1 MSRKAF
7 ALICLPLGF
16 LMGCGSSGSSKP
28 ASAGGPPQVVELTAV
43 SGSAQSAASGKSFPS
58 PLTATVTT
66 AGVLTAG
73 EKVTFTAPASGPS
86 GTFANGA
93 ATETDVTDSEG
104 VAKSSTFTANGVG
117 GSYTVTA
124 TVPGASSP
132 VNFSLTNIVVTSYS
146 FYMNGQ
152 DASGNYYA
160 LAGSVAVDPAGNVIA
175 GEQDY
180 NDGGAGFASPEPKG
194 DKITGGTLT
203 FPSGAPA
210 GQATL
215 TLSTNNTSLGVNADG
230 TEVFGVQFVN
240 ASHALIMQFDGFAT
254 SSGSMDVQTL
264 PSTLGGSYAFAL
276 SGLDSSFTP
285 VAFGGVFSING
296 ASISNGVIDI
306 NDSDNFG
313 LTTGT
318 TFSGTISAPDS
329 FGRGTI
335 KGIKVAQ
342 SPVSLNYYVVGP
354 EVIRLINVDSSD
366 AAAGSAFGQGTGT
379 FSNASLGSSVLTVAG
394 NQLNQFGAL
403 AQFTTS
409 STSSPANFLGVGDES
424 EPQNGVFAARGAK
437 IKGTYSIGSNGYGS
451 LAFDTV
457 NPNYPGLGDIT
468 TLGVYMTDP
477 ALNLNDPNNKNGGG
491 GALVVDLDAG
501 LVAGVPL
508 PGGSGLII
516 PQTDAATATTDF
528 AGNYV
533 AGWQNFNTNFCSCEF
548 DMIAQGA
555 MVANGDLSLT
565 GLVSDPFL
573 SLATPDP
580 TSPANTFT
588 GTPLA
593 DAKNPGRY
601 TMISGKKSLAA
612 VIDGV
617 PGLKFDMV
625 IYQASGGQL
634 FWFDSDST
642 LTTVSL
648 GPMEQQGSLTGI
660 PAVGK
665 LSGRRSRQKP

>member
-1 MSRKAF
+1 MNRKAF

-16 LMGCGSSGSSKP
+16 LIGCGSDSSKP
-28 ASAGGPPQVVELTAV
+28 ASAGGPPQVVGLTAV
-43 SGSAQSAASGKSFPS
+43 SGSAQSAASGKPFTSS
-58 PLTATVTT
+58 LTATVTT

-73 EKVTFTAPASGPS
+73 EKVTFTAPASGAS
-86 GTFANGA
+86 GTFANGT
-93 ATETDVTDSEG
+93 ATETDVTDTEG
-104 VAKSSTFTANGVG
+104 VARSSTFTANGVG
-117 GSYTVTA
+117 GTYTVTA
-124 TVPGASSP
+124 TVPGAQTP
-132 VNFSLTNIVVTSYS
+132 VSFSLTNIAVTSYS
-146 FYMNGQ
+146 FYMSGQ
-152 DASGNYYA
+152 DESFNYYA
-160 LAGSVAVDPAGNVIA
+160 VAGSVAIDSAGNVIA

-210 GQATL
+210 GQGTL
-215 TLSTNNTSLGVNADG
+215 TLNTNNTSLGINADG
-230 TEVFGVQFVN
+230 TEVFGIQFVN
-240 ASHALIMQFDGFAT
+240 SNHALIMQFDGFAT

-285 VAFGGVFSING
+285 VAYGGVFSITG
-296 ASISNGVIDI
+296 TSISNGIIDI
-306 NDSDNFG
+306 NDADNFG
-313 LTTGT
+313 LTTGAA
-318 TFSGTISAPDS
+318 FSGTISAPDG

-342 SPVSLNYYVVGP
+342 SPVSLIYYILGP
-354 EVIRLINVDSSD
+354 KVIRLIDVDASD
-366 AAAGSAFGQGTGT
+366 SAGGSAFSQGPGT
-379 FSNASLGSSVLTVAG
+379 FTNGSLGPSVLTIAG
-394 NQLNQFGAL
+394 NQLGQFGAL

-409 STSSPANFLGVGDES
+409 NASSSQADFSGVGDES
-424 EPQNGVFAARGAK
+424 EPQNGVFAARGSK

-451 LAFDTV
+451 MTFDSV

-468 TLGVYMTDP
+468 SLGIYMTDP
-477 ALNLNDPNNKNGGG
+477 ALNLNDPNNKTGGG

-508 PGGSGLII
+508 PGGTGLII

-533 AGWQNFNTNFCSCEF
+533 AGWQNFNTNFCGCEF
-548 DMIAQGA
+548 DMIAQGT
-555 MVANGDLSLT
+555 MVANGALSLA
-565 GLVSDPFL
+565 GLVSDPFF

-593 DAKNPGRY
+593 DPKNPGRY

-617 PGLKFDMV
+617 TGLKFDMV

-634 FWFDSDST
+634 FWFDSDNT
-642 LTTVSL
+642 LTTVSV
-648 GPMEQQGSLTGI
+648 GPLEQQGSLTGL
-660 PAVGK
+660 PAAGK
-665 LSGRRSRQKP
+665 LAGRRSRRRQ